1 MKNFFQNI
9 WTKRAVSIFSLA
21 YGVLLALLAYM
32 SVFYNIQI
40 ENSTSFI
47 VMSSVL
53 SVIFLVI
60 MIYTR
65 KQFITRFVSVAAIPL
80 FLPILLFYFG
90 EWLLIIPLA
99 VVILIMFFVSGA
111 GEATKTILGTL
122 FLLLYVIGTVAYF
135 LFTTFMNSQTQNTIC
150 QVVESDSKLYRSYVV
165 DTIDSSTG
173 GTKIYVEPNN
183 LDKNFKYIRFIAKGY
198 KKLVYSDR
206 NHYTIKMEWDTE
218 KRENLSSIDND
229 VKMNMSY
236 DIIQLLNEQGI
247 LNWNDE
253 QLAMIKKILSDSE
266 NIISYNEDCG
276 LVFNMELSATTA
288 DILNLKKDVI
298 KHTEQVEQVT
308 VKNTCYYELGLSKM
322 QRQIFGMP
330 DEGDCTLD
338 TEQIDHLVSVAVM
351 LIGRDE
357 CDEII
362 ERMNNGATATYY
374 DECDKYP
381 EGAIEFDFGDITAEE
396 GESLGLEVDSV
407 ETTQMVDKV
416 TEEEIIYYP
425 VTLSDEVLTSMGM
438 TDEGDVLYITA
449 YDDNENIVK
458 NSNGEKLDRML
469 YFRYDEAVMNRW
481 FSIDKRTFE
490 IN

>member
-9 WTKRAVSIFSLA
+9 WTKRAVSIFSLV
-21 YGVLLALLAYM
+21 YGGLLALLAYM
-32 SVFYNIQI
+32 SVFYNLQI

-47 VMSSVL
+47 VFSSVL
-53 SVIFLVI
+53 SVIFLAI

-65 KQFITRFVSVAAIPL
+65 KQFFTRFVSVIALPL

-99 VVILIMFFVSGA
+99 VVIVIMFFVSGA

-122 FLLLYVIGTVAYF
+122 FLLLYVIGAVAYF
-135 LFTTFMNSQTQNTIC
+135 LFSTFMGNNTQDTIC

-183 LDKNFKYIRFIAKGY
+183 LDKNFKYVRFIAKGY

-218 KRENLSSIDND
+218 KHDDLPSLDND
-229 VKMNMSY
+229 AKMNMSY
-236 DIIQLLNEQGI
+236 DLIETLAGQGI
-247 LNWNDE
+247 LSWDSK
-253 QLAMIKKILSDSE
+253 QLEAVKKILSNSDNS
-266 NIISYNEDCG
+266 ISYNEDYG
-276 LVFNMELSATTA
+276 LIFNMELNPATA
-288 DILNLKKDVI
+288 EMLNLKDETI

-308 VKNTCYYELGLSKM
+308 VKNTAYYTLGLSKM
-322 QRQIFGMP
+322 QRQIFAMT
-330 DEGDCTLD
+330 DEGDCALD

-351 LIGRDE
+351 PIKRSQ
-357 CDEII
+357 CDAII
-362 ERMNNGATATYY
+362 EKMNNGATAMYY

-381 EGAIEFDFGDITAEE
+381 EGAIEFDFGDISAEDAQAM
-396 GESLGLEVDSV
+396 GLEVKSE
-407 ETTQMVDKV
+407 ETTEMIDKV
-416 TEEEIIYYP
+416 TEEDVVYFP
-425 VTLSDEVLTSMGM
+425 ATLPDNIMELIGL

-449 YDDNENIVK
+449 YDENENIVE

-481 FSIDKRTFE
+481 FSIENREFE
-490 IN
+490 IK